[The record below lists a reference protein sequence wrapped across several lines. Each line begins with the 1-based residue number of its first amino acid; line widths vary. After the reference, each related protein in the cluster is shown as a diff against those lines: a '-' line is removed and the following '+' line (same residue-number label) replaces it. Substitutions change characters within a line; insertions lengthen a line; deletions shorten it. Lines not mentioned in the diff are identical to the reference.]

1 MKNIILSSIAC
12 AFLFTACN
20 QQNKKEA
27 TTNLETTQNSS
38 SLYAC
43 SMHPEITGKKGEAC
57 SKCGMELTEPVT
69 ATPKNE
75 TKPVTPVAT
84 KVETKPVVLSSF
96 NIDGIVNNYL
106 KLKNAL
112 VKDDSKGAANASKLV
127 VSAIND
133 LNANALDT
141 KLKTTYNDFAKEAK
155 IHAEEIVLSAGK
167 IESQRTHFA
176 MLSKGINDL
185 LNTFGTK
192 QKLFQ
197 DYCPMYDQGKSGYW
211 ISEMKEIKNPYYG
224 SEMLTCGGM
233 VKAIQ

>member
-20 QQNKKEA
+20 QQNKKED
-27 TTNLETTQNSS
+27 TTNLGTTQNSS

-75 TKPVTPVAT
+75 TKPATPVAT

-96 NIDGIVNNYL
+96 NIDEVVNDYL
-106 KLKNAL
+106 KIKNAL

-127 VSAIND
+127 VIAIND

-141 KLKTTYNDFAKEAK
+141 KLKTIYNDFAKEAK
-155 IHAEEIVLSAGK
+155 IQAEQIVLSADK

-176 MLSKGINDL
+176 ILSQSINNL